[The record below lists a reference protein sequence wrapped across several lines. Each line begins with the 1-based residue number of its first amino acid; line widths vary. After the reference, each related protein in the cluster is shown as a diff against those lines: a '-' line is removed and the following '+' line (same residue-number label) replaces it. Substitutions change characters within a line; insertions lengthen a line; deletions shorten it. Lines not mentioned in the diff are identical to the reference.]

1 MEHILRD
8 WHLHTCCS
16 CDEACMEFEDLITSA
31 DQLGL
36 VEYCVT
42 DHLHTQFNEPD
53 IARSRKAYDAAMER
67 HPELKGKFHFGVE
80 ASVMSQWE
88 IGQIAK
94 GVRYGTMRHGIRE
107 GGPPYDKPVIM
118 ADAEFVERYGI
129 EVVVTGVHWS
139 LYSPNT
145 PEDTVRDFFRQ
156 YMFAATHPQTDIL
169 AHVGWW
175 FPVLAIENP
184 SLNFSMKDPF
194 LDFAK
199 AFTPSMRD
207 ELQAAVLENN
217 TAMELN
223 RDMVVYN
230 PYYPQTFKDEYLGWF
245 ADLQYAGVTLAWG
258 SDCHEAVLNPKDYDF
273 VPQLLHY
280 GIDPE
285 KFFKINS

>member
-207 ELQAAVLENN
+207 ELQAAVLEN
-217 TAMELN
+217 
-223 RDMVVYN
+223 
-230 PYYPQTFKDEYLGWF
+230 KH
-245 ADLQYAGVTLAWG
+245 
-258 SDCHEAVLNPKDYDF
+258 C
-273 VPQLLHY
+273 Y
-280 GIDPE
+280 GAQPGYGGL
-285 KFFKINS
+285 